1 MRSNNCNR
9 YRNWHQI
16 SIHPS
21 LAGRDLLGA
30 DCHQVLDISIHPS
43 LAGRDARCRQLCI
56 NVRISIHPSL
66 AGRDR
71 GHGQSGAQE
80 RISIHPSLAGRDCS
94 SLIVKVPGNYFNP
107 PVPRGT
113 GPSWQQSFPQICYFN
128 PPVPRGTGPLFICGE
143 TISRSISIHPS
154 LAGRDVMRS

>member
-80 RISIHPSLAGRDCS
+80 RISIHPSLAGRD
-94 SLIVKVPGNYFNP
+94 L
-107 PVPRGT
+107 R
-113 GPSWQQSFPQICYFN
+113 PQC
-128 PPVPRGTGPLFICGE
+128 LM
-143 TISRSISIHPS
+143 PS
-154 LAGRDVMRS
+154 LFQFQSTRPSRDGTLTRSGLNPKTVFQSTRPSRDGTAVH